1 MHQFFIKNKR
11 SFFIAALLLLALT
24 LFAKG
29 IEQKKKHSFFDR
41 IVLTLFSV
49 PLSAANKS
57 IAAVRSSWEHYFFLV
72 GLYDEN
78 ASLKKQ
84 INLLSID
91 NQLLREQAE
100 ENERLRGLLFF
111 RKKFEHKMLPAEII
125 GRDPSGWFKT
135 VLVDKGTRDG
145 VSLDAGV
152 ITPDGVV
159 GRVTEAGLTSSK
171 VLLITDIN
179 SYIDARIKRTGTH
192 GLVEGKGER
201 ACYLSYVLKT
211 EDVIAG
217 DTIVSS
223 GINAVYPKGIL
234 VGTVTAITRDSG
246 GFFQSIELQ
255 PAVAF
260 SKLQEVLIVLREPE
274 DLP

>member
-1 MHQFFIKNKR
+1 MHHFFIKNKR
-11 SFFIAALLLLALT
+11 SFFIAALLLLTLT

-29 IEQKKKHSFFDR
+29 IEQKKRHSFFDR
-41 IVLTLFSV
+41 IVLTLFSL

-57 IAAVRSSWEHYFFLV
+57 IAAVSSTWHHYFFLV

-78 ASLKKQ
+78 TALKERSQ
-84 INLLSID
+84 ALSIE
-91 NQLLREQAE
+91 NQLLREQAD
-100 ENERLRGLLFF
+100 ENVRLRELLAF

-135 VLVDKGTRDG
+135 ILVDKGTRDG
-145 VSLDAGV
+145 VVPDAGV

-159 GRVTEAGLTSSK
+159 GHVVEAGLTSSK

-192 GLVEGKGER
+192 GIVVGKGEQ

-211 EDVIAG
+211 EEVLPG
-217 DTIVSS
+217 DTIISS

-234 VGTVTAITRDSG
+234 IGTVTHAAGDSS
-246 GFFQSIELQ
+246 GFFQSIELL
-255 PAVAF
+255 PAVTF
-260 SKLQEVLIVLREPE
+260 SKLHEVLIVLRRPE
-274 DLP
+274 DHE